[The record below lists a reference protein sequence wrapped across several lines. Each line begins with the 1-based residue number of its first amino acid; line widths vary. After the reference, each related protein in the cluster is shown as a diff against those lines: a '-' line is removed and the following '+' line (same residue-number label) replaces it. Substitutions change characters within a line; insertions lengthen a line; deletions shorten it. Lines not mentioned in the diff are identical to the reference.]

1 LEDFTNIALNLKGGA
16 TVIYTNIDIINV
28 FNRNLLEA
36 QNELRQLKFR
46 ATNSAPNFKALGGW
60 VFEETICDCF
70 SKEFKNLPIN
80 RVLEFQINEQFKLSN
95 FKTGS
100 RGVCDYRISNDDKHI
115 LLEVK
120 SSGLN
125 SPKNFVTYKA
135 NHGIIKEQVG
145 YEYLYITGCETSKPY
160 KQETQNIFGVE
171 NSFFLDTDTD
181 AWEKFVQRV
190 YDILI

>member
-1 LEDFTNIALNLKGGA
+1 M
-16 TVIYTNIDIINV
+16 YTNIDIINV

-36 QNELRQLKFR
+36 QDELKQLKFR
-46 ATNSAPNFKALGGW
+46 ATDSTPSFTALGGW

-70 SKEFKNLPIN
+70 SKELKNLPLN
-80 RVLEFQINEQFKLSN
+80 RLVQFQVKEQFKLSG

-100 RGVCDYRISNDDKHI
+100 RGVSDFRISNGDKHI

-120 SSGLN
+120 SSGLH

-135 NHGIIKEQVG
+135 YHGIIKAQVG